1 MQRLA
6 GVEAGAVAYVASL
19 PAHAKR
25 FQLQELIESHAR
37 AGALVA
43 PERTL
48 AIGEFDALFVIP
60 DAVFTKAKSQLKEA
74 EAKPSVE
81 SHGPA
86 AKRPFYGHGKGG
98 QQGRGYGPF
107 HPPPGAPPGLE

>member
-6 GVEAGAVAYVASL
+6 GIEAGAVAYVANL

-43 PERTL
+43 PERAL

-74 EAKPSVE
+74 EAKPSVDN
-81 SHGPA
+81 HGP
-86 AKRPFYGHGKGG
+86 AKRPFYGYGKGG
-98 QQGRGYGPF
+98 QQGKGYGPF
-107 HPPPGAPPGLE
+107 PSPQGAPPGLE